1 MRPHAVDPYAPT
13 PHLGHPHLG
22 QRCLSDR
29 RPLTD
34 AAFRT
39 LLDTAPEAPRSAAPG
54 APVTRLAPL
63 STTKES

>member
-1 MRPHAVDPYAPT
+1 MKPHAVDPYAPT
-13 PHLGHPHLG
+13 PHLGN
-22 QRCLSDR
+22 RCLSDR

-39 LLDTAPEAPRSAAPG
+39 LLGTAPDAPRSAAPG